1 MNLKKSPLHYASL
14 DGDFMQS
21 LSYFFNIFSDD
32 LHFGTLIIAL
42 YLVCLITGQALGEG
56 STV

>member
-1 MNLKKSPLHYASL
+1 MKKHPLHYASL

-32 LHFGTLIIAL
+32 LHFGSLIIAV